1 MCKRVS
7 PTLALACLVAFLLPS
22 DLLAKK
28 PAANSAA
35 IEKSSIAERT
45 PVPIRV
51 EANWRLRDDRS
62 GDFAR
67 RMYRRDFLTVMPTRQ
82 GDDPV
87 AVALDFLADE
97 AGRLNLPMQAGQA
110 GKASALGLG
119 LERVK
124 ASGSG
129 NHVTFTQQV
138 GNVPVWRSD
147 VVVNMTSRN
156 VVYSV
161 FNETHGA
168 LNIDVSPAFDGI
180 EARRIAIETIQPKS
194 MMGDVKSKLYVMDVH
209 ENGTYTLVHRVT
221 VPAQDPIGD
230 WVVAIDAKS
239 GEILRVH
246 DQRVFDT
253 GTGKVFNPDPITT
266 TQDPSLVDN
275 GDSNAL
281 IPDAAYDTLALT
293 DLDPPIGGFYSL
305 DGLWARI
312 TDHEA
317 PTHAAPQLADPNLYI
332 YDRSNLNFEDVNVYY
347 HITAFQNYMQS
358 IGVFGA
364 NQRVQELDAHGLS
377 GADNS
382 HYVLS
387 TTQIAYGDGGV
398 DDAEDADVVIHEYGH
413 AIHHNIV
420 PSWGGGD
427 ASRMGEGFGD
437 YLAWSW
443 SMQQSTFG
451 EADVFN
457 WDGHNAFW
465 PGRLAVDST
474 LHYPED
480 NSGVHTPGGT
490 LWCSATTSVWRE
502 IGGSTADEVL
512 LDAHFAVGSGATMPD
527 VANAA
532 VNSDVAINGGLN
544 VQGLVNTFDFWGI
557 LDAASFLPTI
567 GHTALTDT
575 EDMVGPY
582 TINAVVTSAQPL
594 DTSSIRVIYGTTG
607 TFTDTLTMANAGG
620 NNYTA
625 DIAGPLNNVTVQYYI
640 TAADS
645 GGGTSTD
652 PSGAPGSFHSFFI
665 GADVT
670 PPVITHNAL
679 NDKPYIKWPATIAAT
694 ITDNLALND
703 DSVQVTWSLNAA
715 PQTAFDLTRVGATD
729 LFSGDFPS
737 DTSLVSIGDLIEYQ
751 ICAKD
756 NSANENQSCEPSVG
770 TNAFKLI
777 ATLGLILVLDDDEV
791 AKEREAKIR
800 KNDDGSYTTELP
812 VMRDP
817 SKVGKVADDMVSMF
831 NDMGYV
837 ATKEA
842 ANTSDPGTWSGYDL
856 VVSSSGK
863 NEGPVADA
871 GYRTAVENYV
881 AGGGKLLVEGGEVA
895 YDAIST
901 PGYPTFAANV
911 LHGSAWTGDNVGTLN
926 LLAGQS
932 SHPIATLPNTLPS
945 ALTVAYTG
953 FGDEDAYTNAD
964 ASTYTVYET
973 TTDPG
978 DGGIVVYDD
987 NTLPQSAQ
995 ITIFAFDF
1003 SVVADS
1009 STRYQLLE
1017 NTVTFLLA
1025 EEPPADGSL
1034 SGNVN
1039 LSDTGD
1045 NSGAIVTTQGKS
1057 DTTDVAGNYSITGL
1071 FPLALPITASKP
1083 GYASVTQTGLSI
1095 PEAGNLPNI
1104 DFTLGPIATDT
1115 ICVNPGTAIIDN
1127 DSIAVPLNIAQ
1138 SLTISEIDLS
1148 VRILHTYIGDLE
1160 VELHSPQGT
1169 TVRVHNRTGAAADSI
1184 STNYDAITAP
1194 DGPGVMSDF
1203 NGEDAQGNWYLSVVD
1218 GGNGDVGT
1226 VEEVCLII
1234 TYGLTATDVA
1244 DGSVPRKFELHPN
1257 RPNPFNPTTTISFDV
1272 PKTTH
1277 VRLGVYNTSGRL
1289 IKTVVNETMIAGSR
1303 HVLWDGRN
1311 ESGQTVSSGLYFYKI
1326 EADGFTETRKMTL
1339 IR

>member
-7 PTLALACLVAFLLPS
+7 PALALACLVAFLLPS

-35 IEKSSIAERT
+35 IDKTSIAERT
-45 PVPIRV
+45 PVPIRI
-51 EANWRLRDDRS
+51 ESNWRVRDDRS

-67 RMYRRDFLTVMPTRQ
+67 RMYRRDFQTVMPTRQ
-82 GDDPV
+82 SDDPV

-97 AGRLNLPMQAGQA
+97 AERLNLPVQAGQA
-110 GKASALGLG
+110 GKASTLGLG

-138 GNVPVWRSD
+138 GSVPVWRSD
-147 VVVNMTSRN
+147 VVVNMTHQN

-161 FNETHGA
+161 FNESRGE
-168 LNIDVSPAFDGI
+168 LDLDVSPAFDGI
-180 EARRIAIETIQPKS
+180 EARRIAVETIKPTS
-194 MMGDVKSKLYVMDVH
+194 MMGEVKSKLYVMDVH
-209 ENGTYTLVHRVT
+209 EDGTYRLVHRVT
-221 VPAQDPIGD
+221 VPAQEPIGD
-230 WVVAIDAKS
+230 WVVAIDAKTR
-239 GEILRVH
+239 EILRIH

-266 TQDPSLVDN
+266 MQDESILDN

-293 DLDPPIGGFYSL
+293 DLDPPVGGLYSL
-305 DGLWARI
+305 DGAWARI

-317 PTHAAPQLADPNLYI
+317 PTHAAPQLADPNAYI

-347 HITAFQNYMQS
+347 HITAFQNYIQS

-427 ASRMGEGFGD
+427 AGRMGEGFGD

-451 EADVFN
+451 DDKIFN
-457 WDGHNAFW
+457 WDGHNSFW

-502 IGGSTADEVL
+502 IGGATADEVL

-532 VNSDVAINGGLN
+532 VNSDVAINGGAN
-544 VQGLVNTFDFWGI
+544 VQGIVNTFDFWGI
-557 LDAASFLPTI
+557 LDASSFLPSI

-582 TINAVVTSAQPL
+582 TIDAVVTSAQAL

-625 DIAGPLNNVTVQYYI
+625 DIPGPLNNVTVQYYI
-640 TAADS
+640 TASDS
-645 GGGTSTD
+645 GGGTSTH
-652 PSGAPGSFHSFFI
+652 PSGAPGNFHSFFI

-670 PPVITHNAL
+670 PPVISHTAL
-679 NDKPYIKWPATIAAT
+679 NDKPYIKWPATVSAT
-694 ITDNLALND
+694 ITDNLGVND
-703 DSVQVTWSLNAA
+703 DSVQVTWALNAA
-715 PQTAFDLTRVGATD
+715 PQATFNLVRVGATD

-737 DTSLVSIGDLIEYQ
+737 DTTMVSIGDLIDYQ

-756 NSANENQSCEPSVG
+756 NSSNENQSCEPSVG

-777 ATLGLILVLDDDEV
+777 ATLGVILVLDDDEV
-791 AKEREAKIR
+791 AKEREAKII
-800 KNDDGSYTTELP
+800 KGQAVQIPP
-812 VMRDP
+812 VRDF
-817 SKVGKVADDMVSMF
+817 SKVGKVADDMVDML
-831 NDMGYV
+831 NEMGYV

-871 GYRTAVENYV
+871 GYRTALENYV

-895 YDAIST
+895 YDAISS
-901 PGYPTFAANV
+901 PGYPSFAANV
-911 LHGSAWTGDNVGTLN
+911 IHGSAWTGDNVGTLN

-932 SHPIATLPNTLPS
+932 SHPIATNPNALPS

-953 FGDEDAYTNAD
+953 FGDQDAYTNAD

-987 NTLPQSAQ
+987 NPAPQSAQ
-995 ITIFAFDF
+995 IVIYAFDF

-1009 STRYQLLE
+1009 STRYQMLE
-1017 NTVTFLLA
+1017 NTAAFLLA
-1025 EEPPADGSL
+1025 AEGGATGSI

-1039 LSDTGD
+1039 LVGSGD
-1045 NSGAIVTTQGKS
+1045 NSGAIVTAGGES
-1057 DTTDVAGNYSITGL
+1057 DTTDVAGDYLITGL
-1071 FPLALPITASKP
+1071 YAGTYSVTATKS
-1083 GYASVTQTGLSI
+1083 GYAAGTQPGVNVTDNT
-1095 PEAGNLPNI
+1095 NTPNI
-1104 DFTLGPIATDT
+1104 DFTLGAIATDT
-1115 ICVNPGTAIIDN
+1115 ICITPGTAIIDL
-1127 DSIAVPLNIAQ
+1127 DSIAVPLNVTQ
-1138 SLTISEIDLS
+1138 SITISEIDMS

-1160 VELHSPQGT
+1160 VALHSPQGT
-1169 TVRVHNRTGAAADSI
+1169 TVRVHDNTGTSADSI
-1184 STNYDAITAP
+1184 STTYDAITAP
-1194 DGPGVMSDF
+1194 SGPGSMSDF

-1244 DGSVPRKFELHPN
+1244 DGSVPRRFELHPN

-1272 PKTTH
+1272 PKATH
-1277 VRLGVYNTSGRL
+1277 VRLGIYNTSGRL
-1289 IKTVVNETMIAGSR
+1289 IRTVVDETMQAGSR
-1303 HVLWDGRN
+1303 QILWDGRN
-1311 ESGQTVSSGLYFYKI
+1311 DSGKSVSSGLYFYKI